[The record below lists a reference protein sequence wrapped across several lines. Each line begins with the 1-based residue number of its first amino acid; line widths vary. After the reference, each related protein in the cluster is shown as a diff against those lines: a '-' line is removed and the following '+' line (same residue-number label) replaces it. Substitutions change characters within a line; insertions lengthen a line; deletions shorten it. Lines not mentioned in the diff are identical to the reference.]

1 MTEPKKITAFV
12 GQPVQITLQSM
23 AGSTGYSWYLTTL
36 DGGLALSCTTTAPTG
51 PGIAPVNQTFDLL
64 AIKDGTYKV
73 VFELMAPW
81 RPGESGDTAVYEIE
95 ISQTLK
101 SAADEISKA
110 MDGRA
115 FTNAQAV
122 NVGDAANASAVLKY
136 AVPMSYG
143 NAGTAPPQV
152 IYAAPMV
159 QAASLN
165 AMTPQVVYAAPM
177 AQSSPVAAMTTPQ
190 VVYAAPMAQSSPVAA
205 MTCPQVVYAA
215 PMAQAST
222 MAAQPGQLG
231 FADPATM
238 AAQANMIAAQ
248 NLAAAPIT
256 VLYAAPM
263 TQAAGLNT
271 APITVLYAAPIT
283 QAAGLNTAPITVLY
297 AAPITAGAQ
306 PLYAAPMVIRYA
318 VPSAMGGATMIQPY
332 AAPFTSNGCC

>member
-101 SAADEISKA
+101 SAADEISRA

-177 AQSSPVAAMTTPQ
+177 AQSSPVAAMT
-190 VVYAAPMAQSSPVAA
+190 
-205 MTCPQVVYAA
+205 CPLVVYAA

-271 APITVLYAAPIT
+271 APITVLYAAPMT
-283 QAAGLNTAPITVLY
+283 QAACLNTAPITVLY

-306 PLYAAPMVIRYA
+306 PLYAAPMVVRYA
-318 VPSAMGGATMIQPY
+318 APSAMGGATMIQPY